1 MFTQTGGCTMDRG
14 IVPINKN
21 YELEYR
27 YYDKDQTYKYFN
39 RKFEVLLLE
48 KKTLKKNYVM
58 HMDNSDT
65 RSMTPYVY
73 RANQRKKY
81 DFGVTTLNWNDIK
94 NNFLDFVVGEIGERG
109 RGNAKKALG
118 KLSSPKI

>member
-1 MFTQTGGCTMDRG
+1 MDRG

-27 YYDKDQTYKYFN
+27 YYDKDSTYKYFN

-48 KKTLKKNYVM
+48 KKTLKKNYIL

-73 RANQRKKY
+73 RTNQRKKY

-94 NNFLDFVVGEIGERG
+94 NNFLDSVVGEIGEKG
-109 RGNAKKALG
+109 RENAKRAIG